1 MNTQSNLHNS
11 ELKRG
16 SLLFWLAILVPV
28 AIIPLG
34 INFLLN
40 PVGATAAF
48 GIPITDPTAFP
59 FMYTKGIRDI
69 FSGLVMLPFFLRG
82 DRRTVATIF
91 AIATLIPIGDGLII
105 LNRLGFV
112 APIFIHW
119 GTAFYMAI
127 VSIFLLMRSAR
138 QPSLTVS

>member
-1 MNTQSNLHNS
+1 MTTQSNLHRS
-11 ELKRG
+11 ELTR
-16 SLLFWLAILVPV
+16 SSPLFWLALLVPV

-48 GIPITDPTAFP
+48 GVPITDPSAFP
-59 FMYTKGIRDI
+59 FMHTKGIRDL
-69 FSGLVMLPFFLRG
+69 FSGLVMLPFFMRG

-119 GTAFYMAI
+119 GTALYMVIISA
-127 VSIFLLMRSAR
+127 FLFRAKK
-138 QPSLTVS
+138 SLT